1 MPHIR
6 PLSKNPAV
14 AGIDD
19 AMDFVDLLRAILA
32 LFRQANEVLGIPL
45 PRKGE

>member
-1 MPHIR
+1 MVHLR
-6 PLSKNPAV
+6 SLSRIPAV
-14 AGIDD
+14 AGVDD
-19 AMDFVDLLRAILA
+19 AMDFVDLLRSILS